1 MNIDIELLW
10 EILGIVATLT
20 PALIFFFKTY
30 GRIRDFIRDQQDFQ
44 KRVEIQNNMLRE
56 NLEMV
61 HNQIVMIHTSDRIQ
75 SEGLQSLLREHL
87 LSIMEPC
94 IYQNYVDDHTRENVE
109 HMYEAYRS
117 LGGNGMI
124 EALHKQFAELKPSA
138 REISK

>member
-1 MNIDIELLW
+1 M
-10 EILGIVATLT
+10 
-20 PALIFFFKTY
+20 
-30 GRIRDFIRDQQDFQ
+30 
-44 KRVEIQNNMLRE
+44 
-56 NLEMV
+56 
-61 HNQIVMIHTSDRIQ
+61 IQ

-87 LSIMEPC
+87 LNIMEPC

-124 EALHKQFAELKPSA
+124 EALYKQFAELKPSA

>member
-1 MNIDIELLW
+1 MNIDIELLGK
-10 EILGIVATLT
+10 ILGIAATLT

-44 KRVEIQNNMLRE
+44 KRVEIQNNMLHV

-61 HNQIVMIHTSDRIQ
+61 HNQIVMIRTSDRIQ

-87 LSIMEPC
+87 LPIMEPC

>member
-1 MNIDIELLW
+1 MNIDIELLG
-10 EILGIVATLT
+10 EILGIAATLT
-20 PALIFFFKTY
+20 PAVIFFFKTY
-30 GRIRDFIRDQQDFQ
+30 GKIRDFIRNQQDFQ
-44 KRVEIQNNMLRE
+44 KRVEIQNNMLRV

-61 HNQIVMIHTSDRIQ
+61 HNQIVMIQTSDRIQ
-75 SEGLQSLLREHL
+75 SDGLQSLLREHL
-87 LSIMEPC
+87 LAIMEPC

>member
-1 MNIDIELLW
+1 MNIDIELLGK
-10 EILGIVATLT
+10 ILGIAATLI

-30 GRIRDFIRDQQDFQ
+30 GRIRDFIRGQQDFQ
-44 KRVEIQNNMLRE
+44 KRVEIQNNMLHV

-61 HNQIVMIHTSDRIQ
+61 HNQIVMIQTSDRIQ

-87 LSIMEPC
+87 LTIMEPC

-124 EALHKQFAELKPSA
+124 EALYKQFAELKPSA